1 MPNSF
6 SSGMYF
12 APNFG
17 QWSIPI
23 FTGITATGSQ
33 TLTML
38 SSVAATPDG
47 IQFIPF
53 VVNGKIIVGA
63 GSNQETVTITAVSGA
78 SLNILPTGGT
88 IGTCSVT
95 ATFANT
101 HAAGELVSS
110 GDNGIMESVNFAQ
123 NNGGGLIRWIVDCG
137 IITLNTGGVTT
148 TSTSFVPNLFY
159 NQGCSA
165 RVTTTIT
172 TATDWEVGA
181 IGKLA
186 AFSTPNTTLTAGTTA
201 FTTEGAYA
209 MNLTT
214 GATAP
219 NLTAVL
225 ITTTGTP
232 GAGAIRVKVWGLT
245 PANSAS

>member
-1 MPNSF
+1 MP
-6 SSGMYF
+6 SSYSAGAYF

-38 SSVAATPDG
+38 SSVATTPDG

-53 VVNGKIIVGA
+53 VVNGKITVGT
-63 GSNQETVTITAVSGA
+63 GSTQETVTVTAVSGA
-78 SLNILPTGGT
+78 SLNVLPTGGA

-95 ATFANT
+95 ATFSNT

-110 GDNGIMESVNFAQ
+110 GDNGIMEALNFASS
-123 NNGGGLIRWIVDCG
+123 NGGGQVKWLVDCG
-137 IITLNTGGVTT
+137 IITLSTSGATT
-148 TSTSFVPNLFY
+148 TSTSFVPNLYY

-172 TATDWEVGA
+172 TATDWAVGA
-181 IGKLA
+181 VGKTTS
-186 AFSTPNTTLTAGTTA
+186 FSTANATMTAGTTA
-201 FTTEGAYA
+201 FTTQASPA
-209 MNLTT
+209 QNLTT
-214 GATAP
+214 GATA
-219 NLTAVL
+219 NGLTAVL
-225 ITTTGTP
+225 ITCTGTA
-232 GAGAIRVKVWGLT
+232 GAGAIRVKVWGWT
-245 PANSAS
+245 PAEAAA